1 MIIIGYSTVFCK
13 IWDFIC
19 TSIGSAENHIGR
31 AIASPMRFSAERIRV
46 KQNNVYPCKPIFY
59 FIKGVNIIRTC

>member
-19 TSIGSAENHIGR
+19 MSIGSAENHIGR

-46 KQNNVYPCKPIFY
+46 KKTMYTPVNLY
-59 FIKGVNIIRTC
+59 FTL